1 MADTALSL
9 FVGLFEG
16 YVSHEVGHW
25 PNVYRA
31 YYMIFQDYKIFPWET
46 QSLTITCSIFDFLQK
61 AQPF

>member
-16 YVSHEVGHW
+16 YVSHEGGHW

-31 YYMIFQDYKIFPWET
+31 YYTIFQDYKILPWET
-46 QSLTITCSIFDFLQK
+46 ECW
-61 AQPF
+61 